1 MTHVLV
7 ETNWVV
13 AYAAPAHACVREAV
27 ALAQK
32 AASGEVRLYVPSVCL
47 SEARYPIRTKF
58 HPRRPAEAVRNYMAW
73 AIAEGAVSAEEG
85 IVARRVLDRYETS
98 ILTELAG
105 IEVGSV
111 CCRPVLELKSFPSVK
126 RCCVGPW
133 IFTTQNLD
141 LKPFDQAILAAVLVR
156 GEALRAES
164 ADEVSFC
171 ELDSDLQLGIR
182 TGGPRNRSLA
192 CTILRGSGSTATST
206 GPARPGGP
214 AFLGNSK
221 AAATRD

>member
-13 AYAAPAHACVREAV
+13 AYAAPAHARVREAI

-73 AIAEGAVSAEEG
+73 AVAEGTLSAEEG
-85 IVARRVLDRYETS
+85 GVARRVLDRYETS
-98 ILTELAG
+98 VLAELAG
-105 IEVGSV
+105 IEDRLRLLQN
-111 CCRPVLELKSFPSVK
+111 RPGIEVFPLNEEMLRRAADLS
-126 RCCVGPW
+126 
-133 IFTTQNLD
+133 TQNLD

-156 GEALRAES
+156 GEALRAEG

-171 ELDSDLQLGIR
+171 ELDGDLQPWDKNGRSKEPLTALYDSAGIWVYGDFDMASPPRR
-182 TGGPRNRSLA
+182 TGLSER
-192 CTILRGSGSTATST
+192 
-206 GPARPGGP
+206 
-214 AFLGNSK
+214 
-221 AAATRD
+221 